1 MNTKEKISVII
12 PTYNRANLIERSI
25 QSVLAQ
31 SYDNLEVIVVDDGS
45 VDNTQDVVNAMKDER
60 IIYKKLPVNQGVSN
74 ARNVG
79 AKLATAPLIAFQD
92 SDDRWK
98 ENKLEKQMEYW
109 CQHPEYSM
117 IYTSYLF
124 HTGSG
129 ETIIVPSEKT
139 RSEVEGDIFYFLL
152 LRNTVGAPTM
162 LMQKEIFLELGGF
175 DTSYKSLEDWEFVL
189 RFAKDYQIGFAE
201 EALVD
206 AYLSCGGVSSATGA
220 YYESRCRM
228 IAEYKTEMIEAG
240 VFDLVVSDLLRR
252 AEGGN
257 VLEKVKKILMIFLSN
272 GY

>member
-1 MNTKEKISVII
+1 
-12 PTYNRANLIERSI
+12 
-25 QSVLAQ
+25 
-31 SYDNLEVIVVDDGS
+31 
-45 VDNTQDVVNAMKDER
+45 
-60 IIYKKLPVNQGVSN
+60 
-74 ARNVG
+74 
-79 AKLATAPLIAFQD
+79 
-92 SDDRWK
+92 
-98 ENKLEKQMEYW
+98 
-109 CQHPEYSM
+109 
-117 IYTSYLF
+117 
-124 HTGSG
+124 
-129 ETIIVPSEKT
+129 
-139 RSEVEGDIFYFLL
+139 
-152 LRNTVGAPTM
+152 M